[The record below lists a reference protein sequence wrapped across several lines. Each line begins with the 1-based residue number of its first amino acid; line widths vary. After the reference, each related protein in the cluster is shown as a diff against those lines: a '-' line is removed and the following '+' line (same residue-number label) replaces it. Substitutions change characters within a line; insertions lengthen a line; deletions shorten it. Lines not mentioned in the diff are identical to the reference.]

1 MNMTLESSKAEL
13 HKMAEKIREGI
24 ASGKYTMQEVQASV
38 VDKSK
43 RAAAVT
49 DAYVHEN
56 AWKAVG
62 VAALA
67 GLVVGAIIA
76 SSSDE
81 DEISEE
87 QLIVQPVVREPKV
100 EKNFNIL
107 ELLQTAMPLALFAFK
122 TYNKV
127 QQRRRSVPVM

>member
-1 MNMTLESSKAEL
+1 
-13 HKMAEKIREGI
+13 
-24 ASGKYTMQEVQASV
+24 
-38 VDKSK
+38 
-43 RAAAVT
+43 
-49 DAYVHEN
+49 
-56 AWKAVG
+56 VG